1 MKNKGHKS
9 SNIFQTLKSAGA
21 WQTKDGSK
29 PIIKNVGNFSEKR
42 GGSPLNLNQTAGK
55 HYLSKGAEGDS
66 PLNLG
71 LGTLAAGYGTYKAG
85 QAVYNKGKE
94 LVGKAK
100 QAYADYKAGKAA
112 RENTDLNKKEKPGT
126 NAGDAPKK
134 TSKMAA
140 VGSDERKK
148 QYDEKGWKYDD
159 TIKGYNRD
167 GSKKEA
173 PKKEEPAKTTE
184 PAKEEPAKAKTG
196 AEKLA
201 EAKANKSAAK
211 DAAKKARQDKRAGKK
226 AERVANRA
234 AKKDARQA
242 SRADKINSKL
252 EERSAMAMKKSPA
265 KMYKKGSAAK
275 MSHKSPAKK
284 ALVGKQKNLPEELK
298 QKILASP
305 GKMKD
310 KDYKPGKKVKSG
322 GSVSAKRAQKLVAKG
337 KGRMTYKVG
346 GIGPDNKPG
355 GKNNPG
361 QLMKIKKKS
370 VKIKNIKK

>member
-55 HYLSKGAEGDS
+55 HYLSKGSEGDS

-126 NAGDAPKK
+126 KVEAKK

-167 GSKKEA
+167 GSKKEE

-184 PAKEEPAKAKTG
+184 PKKEEPAKAKTG

-211 DAAKKARQDKRAGKK
+211 DAAKKARQDKKAGKK
-226 AERVANRA
+226 ADRIAKRA

-305 GKMKD
+305 GKMK
-310 KDYKPGKKVKSG
+310 KSPAKMMGPGLGQKKG
-322 GSVSAKRAQKLVAKG
+322 
-337 KGRMTYKVG
+337 
-346 GIGPDNKPG
+346 
-355 GKNNPG
+355 
-361 QLMKIKKKS
+361 KKKS
-370 VKIKNIKK
+370 PNKLYKKK

>member
-55 HYLSKGAEGDS
+55 HYLSKGSEGDS

-126 NAGDAPKK
+126 KVEAKK

-140 VGSDERKK
+140 VGSEERRK

-167 GSKKEA
+167 GSKKEE
-173 PKKEEPAKTTE
+173 PKKEEPAKTE
-184 PAKEEPAKAKTG
+184 EPKKEQPAKTETKTG

-201 EAKANKSAAK
+201 EAKANKAAAK
-211 DAAKKARQDKRAGKK
+211 DAAKAARKDNRASKK
-226 AERVANRA
+226 ADRIANRA
-234 AKKDARQA
+234 AKKDARLA
-242 SRADKINSKL
+242 SRAEKINSKI
-252 EERSAMAMKKSPA
+252 EKRSAMAMKKSPA
-265 KMYKKGSAAK
+265 KMSK
-275 MSHKSPAKK
+275 MSPAKK

-305 GKMKD
+305 GKMKKGAAMKLKD
-310 KDYKPGKKVKSG
+310 KNYKPGKKVKTG
-322 GSVSAKRAQKLVAKG
+322 GSVSAKRAAKLVAKG